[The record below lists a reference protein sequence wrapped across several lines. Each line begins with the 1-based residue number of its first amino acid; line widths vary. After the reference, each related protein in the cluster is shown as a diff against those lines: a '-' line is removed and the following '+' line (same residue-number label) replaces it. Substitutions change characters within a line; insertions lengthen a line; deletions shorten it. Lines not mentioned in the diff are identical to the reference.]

1 MSNVNMANADR
12 TFDVSPPCSATQES
26 LVVGRQAIP
35 WSAIEKFGVSYQR
48 DPRFG
53 GAAHYL
59 HFAYREVSAPKSKE
73 MLVLLPSHDHPL
85 VKAVHERIPHAWL
98 GTHGY
103 FSMRKQLGF
112 SNKAVFMITA
122 VIILLAFVATGIIV
136 WSVTR

>member
-1 MSNVNMANADR
+1 
-12 TFDVSPPCSATQES
+12 
-26 LVVGRQAIP
+26 LVGRRAIP

-59 HFAYREVSAPKSKE
+59 HFAYREASTPKRKE

-98 GTHGY
+98 GTHSY
-103 FSMRKQLGF
+103 FAMRKQLGF
-112 SNKAVFMITA
+112 SNKVIFMIIA
-122 VIILLAFVATGIIV
+122 GVILFAFVVTGIIV
-136 WSVTR
+136 WSTVQ